1 MSRHRLFALLVVL
14 AVGLLST
21 LAPLVSA
28 QTAAERFE
36 QTIAQRDQLP
46 VRAGPFDF
54 ELVQTPDV
62 LTVFRAGLDVADF
75 VAHAEFTNP
84 TDDSDQKWDYG
95 FQFRT
100 SGDNEDF
107 RLFVV
112 SDGTW
117 NFSIGTEA
125 PEQTVAA
132 PNLNTEPG
140 ATNTLDLIVIGFDA
154 TLGINGEFAGSML
167 LPELDP
173 TGDVYA
179 STGFFS
185 DLIVPDR
192 VIGLRNYT
200 VYAPSAAEASIEPGV
215 GLKRPPARPVTLH
228 RGSCADLGETVQ
240 TLTDT
245 TYPPG
250 EPQGQASAVVSETS
264 FSRVPIFLDDLLAEP
279 YAVNVAESADAPN
292 LSIVCGDIGG
302 VLDELGAYV
311 IALSERNESGYRGVS
326 YIAVD
331 QRDGGTS
338 ISVFLAPPIAAA
350 PADVLPLAT
359 PVATASAQ
367 PTDAAEGDATPA
379 AGTRGS
385 SIIEAEGTPAAVPSG
400 EATPGL

>member
-1 MSRHRLFALLVVL
+1 MSRHRLFALLAVF
-14 AVGLLST
+14 AVGMLSGR
-21 LAPLVSA
+21 APLVSA

-46 VRAGPFDF
+46 VLAGPFDF

-84 TDDSDQKWDYG
+84 AVESDLAWDYG

-100 SGDNEDF
+100 SGNNEDF
-107 RLFVV
+107 RIFVV

-117 NFSIGTEA
+117 NFVIGTEP

-132 PNLNTEPG
+132 PNLNTAPG
-140 ATNTLDLIVIGFDA
+140 ESNTLDLIVVGFVA
-154 TLGINGEFAGSML
+154 SLGVNGEFVGSFL

-173 TGDVYA
+173 TGDVFA

-192 VIGLRNYT
+192 IIGLREFT
-200 VYAPSAAEASIEPGV
+200 VYAPLSAEPRAEPGV
-215 GLKRPPARPVTLH
+215 GLKRPSPRPVTLH
-228 RGSCADLGETVQ
+228 RGSCANLGEAVQ
-240 TLTDT
+240 ILTDA
-245 TYPPG
+245 TYPTG

-264 FSRVPIFLDDLLAEP
+264 FTRVPIFLEDLLAEP
-279 YAVNVAESADAPN
+279 YAVNVAESADAPDR
-292 LSIVCGDIGG
+292 SIVCGDIGG

-311 IALSERNESGYRGVS
+311 IALPERNDSGYRGVA

-331 QRDGGTS
+331 PETGFSS
-338 ISVFLAPPIAAA
+338 ISVFLAPPAMSAPAEVPITAEEATPIAA
-350 PADVLPLAT
+350 VPLAT
-359 PVATASAQ
+359 PEIVVGAQ
-367 PTDAAEGDATPA
+367 SLLEGTPVPIADATPA
-379 AGTRGS
+379 
-385 SIIEAEGTPAAVPSG
+385 P
-400 EATPGL
+400 